1 MDNPRKGDR
10 AKAHWLFQGLKVGQT
25 MCLPGIHYIKGQAC
39 YLSAG
44 RVKGRDGAPEL
55 QVIVSF
61 NRHDETV
68 ETYRRRWEIETMFR
82 ALKSAGFNIEDTH
95 LKDLDRIGSCC
106 SW

>member
-1 MDNPRKGDR
+1 
-10 AKAHWLFQGLKVGQT
+10 

-61 NRHDETV
+61 NRHDEAV